1 MKLSALRTTL
11 EEGSPGETIEKIVN
25 LGDREQ

>member
-1 MKLSALRTTL
+1 MKLGALRTTF